1 MNNKHFFSLVL
12 GIILIFLGLSIIPAG
27 IYYSNYILDNFPE
40 VSFDYESHNDD
51 FSYEYYEE
59 KGLLESIA
67 SKIGID
73 KAMNKINDILENQKK
88 LKQGYNESFYSIQA
102 EIKYVMKMQ
111 IVYLVVTAGI
121 VSIVFIFVGIICIV
135 IHKMLVYQSKT
146 YLLEENIRKDI
157 LTYKEDRK

>member
-1 MNNKHFFSLVL
+1 MDKKHFFSLVL
-12 GIILIFLGLSIIPAG
+12 GIILIVLGLSIIPAG

-40 VSFDYESHNDD
+40 INFDSESYNDD

-59 KGLLESIA
+59 KDLLESIA
-67 SKIGID
+67 SKIGFE
-73 KAMNKINDILENQKK
+73 KVMNKIDGILQNQKK

-111 IVYLVVTAGI
+111 IVYLVVTASI
-121 VSIVFIFVGIICIV
+121 VSIVFIFFGIICIV

>member
-40 VSFDYESHNDD
+40 VSFDYESNNDD

-121 VSIVFIFVGIICIV
+121 VSIVFIFFGIICIV

-157 LTYKEDRK
+157 LT

>member
-40 VSFDYESHNDD
+40 VSFDYKSHNDD

-121 VSIVFIFVGIICIV
+121 VSIVFIFFGIICIV

-157 LTYKEDRK
+157 LTYKEDR

>member
-1 MNNKHFFSLVL
+1 MKH
-12 GIILIFLGLSIIPAG
+12 
-27 IYYSNYILDNFPE
+27 FPE

-51 FSYEYYEE
+51 FLYEYYEE
-59 KGLLESIA
+59 KGFLESIA

-88 LKQGYNESFYSIQA
+88 LKQDYNESFYSIQA

-111 IVYLVVTAGI
+111 IVYLAVTAGI
-121 VSIVFIFVGIICIV
+121 VSVVFIFFGIICIV

-146 YLLEENIRKDI
+146 YLLEESIRKDI
-157 LTYKEDRK
+157 LTYKEDRR

>member
-1 MNNKHFFSLVL
+1 M
-12 GIILIFLGLSIIPAG
+12 ILLGLSIIPVG

-40 VSFDYESHNDD
+40 ISFDYENYDDD
-51 FSYEYYEE
+51 FSYEYREE

-102 EIKYVMKMQ
+102 EIKYVMRMQ
-111 IVYLVVTAGI
+111 IVYLAATAGI
-121 VSIVFIFVGIICIV
+121 VSVVFIFFGIICIV
-135 IHKMLVYQSKT
+135 IHKMLVYQTKT
-146 YLLEENIRKDI
+146 YLLEESIKKDI
-157 LTYKEDRK
+157 LICKAGEK

>member
-1 MNNKHFFSLVL
+1 MNSKHFFSLVL
-12 GIILIFLGLSIIPAG
+12 GIILILLGLSIIPVG

-40 VSFDYESHNDD
+40 ISFDYENYDDD
-51 FSYEYYEE
+51 FSYEYREE

-102 EIKYVMKMQ
+102 EIKYVMRMQ
-111 IVYLVVTAGI
+111 IVYLAATAGI
-121 VSIVFIFVGIICIV
+121 VSVVFIFFGIICIV
-135 IHKMLVYQSKT
+135 IHKMLVYQTKT
-146 YLLEENIRKDI
+146 YLLEESIKKDI
-157 LTYKEDRK
+157 LICKAGEK

>member
-1 MNNKHFFSLVL
+1 MDKKHFFSLVL
-12 GIILIFLGLSIIPAG
+12 GIILIVLGLSIIPVG
-27 IYYSNYILDNFPE
+27 IYYSNCILDNFPE
-40 VSFDYESHNDD
+40 ISFDSENYNDD

-67 SKIGID
+67 SKIGFD
-73 KAMNKINDILENQKK
+73 KVMNKVDSILQNQKK

-111 IVYLVVTAGI
+111 IVYLVVTASI
-121 VSIVFIFVGIICIV
+121 VSIVFIFFGIICIV